1 MARNGAK
8 IFLLHVVESPAAQVM
23 GQEAADQEMLSDKGR
38 LEELT
43 RKLRNMG
50 FDAEWRLG
58 TGNPA
63 SELARIINDL
73 DIDLVILGGHGH
85 SGISDIIH
93 GTTVDSLRHQI
104 RASILVIP
112 LKHD

>member
-1 MARNGAK
+1 
-8 IFLLHVVESPAAQVM
+8 
-23 GQEAADQEMLSDKGR
+23 
-38 LEELT
+38 
-43 RKLRNMG
+43 MG

-58 TGNPA
+58 TGNPV

-93 GTTVDSLRHQI
+93 GATVDSLRHHI
-104 RASILVIP
+104 HASVLVVP
-112 LKHD
+112 LKG